1 MATFDQNISSNF
13 SLARILDELF
23 YSGTEPASI
32 IAFLNM
38 YDDDV
43 LKDMVVNSDCISRV
57 FQLDFLLALDDANQK
72 WILDKLTKVPM
83 RLAAHLAW
91 QVCASNSSVADR
103 LKYKFRNVFKWVLKS
118 APLRHPYSKTSAQ
131 DSRPFDEV
139 LFHAAKRN
147 EIALAATGF
156 KDMHF
161 VNFIQ
166 FCPSSSLFTER
177 MFQEDF
183 FRNLNIVNEYAMV
196 KAMSLV
202 DFNIAYNFTRQIL
215 NQDFDVAVKRTV
227 IGQYQNLFV
236 SNPNYHNYL
245 ALTAFK
251 DNDEIARNYKHSTG
265 FASLYLSMA
274 AMGED
279 SNSHLAML
287 MLADSKWDALK
298 EWIEFDRDSL
308 LNAIDLEDVIE
319 DYMSNNV

>member
-13 SLARILDELF
+13 SLARILDEMF

-38 YDDDV
+38 YDDYV
-43 LKDMVVNSDCISRV
+43 LKDMIVNSDCISRV
-57 FQLDFLLALDDANQK
+57 FQLDFLLALDDTGQK
-72 WILDKLTKVPM
+72 WIFDKLAKVPM

-91 QVCASNSSVADR
+91 QVCASNSGVVDR

-118 APLRHPYSKTSAQ
+118 IQLRHPYSKTSAQ

-147 EIALAATGF
+147 EIALAAAGF
-156 KDMHF
+156 NDTQF

-236 SNPNYHNYL
+236 SNPNNHNYL
-245 ALTAFK
+245 AVTAFK
-251 DNDEIARNYKHSTG
+251 DNDEIARNYKRSSG

-319 DYMSNNV
+319 DYMSNSV